1 MTVTL
6 APRSRA
12 RRYVATTTASPDP
25 RLAAPTAPTPQPAPA
40 RRTVAPQVPRRSG
53 RGRLGIAVGLPL
65 AALLVGL
72 LLGLVLGLVV
82 VTRQAP
88 TPAVPVSA
96 AATAAPALAAAF
108 PGVAALGAACTPFD
122 PGARGYTTS
131 TGARAVAVIRCDH
144 GATVAGGGV
153 YYTQW
158 PAAADARQ
166 WQADQVASGPSLDG
180 RARWEVGGVD
190 QGPWHTRAGADGTV
204 YATAAYADQPYGFD
218 VVTRSAQD
226 TTHVF
231 GAMRLLPG
239 TALPA

>member
-6 APRSRA
+6 PPRPGA
-12 RRYVATTTASPDP
+12 HRYVATTGVVPPIARP
-25 RLAAPTAPTPQPAPA
+25 AAPTAPTPAPP
-40 RRTVAPQVPRRSG
+40 RRTAPPPVGRRG
-53 RGRLGIAVGLPL
+53 ARGRLALAVGLPL
-65 AALLVGL
+65 AALVVGL

-88 TPAVPVSA
+88 APVVPVSA
-96 AATAAPALAAAF
+96 AVTAAPALAAAF
-108 PGVAALGAACTPFD
+108 PDVAALGAACTPFD
-122 PGARGYTTS
+122 PGAQGYTTS

-144 GATVAGGGV
+144 GATVPGGGV

-158 PAAADARQ
+158 PTAADAGQ

-180 RARWEVGGVD
+180 RARWEVAGGD
-190 QGPWHTRAGADGTV
+190 QGRWHARAGADGTV
-204 YATAAYADQPYGFD
+204 YATAAYADRPYGFD

-226 TTHVF
+226 TPHVF
-231 GAMRLLPG
+231 GAMRLRPA